1 MAVHVP
7 ADDERFLVL
16 SAAVERFAQL
26 VENDLPKL
34 LETMEAELDI
44 LRPRFETNA
53 ASDAHFERVW
63 DLADALRESARPRKV
78 DGDDR

>member
-1 MAVHVP
+1 MAVQVP
-7 ADDERFLVL
+7 VDDERFLVL

-34 LETMEAELDI
+34 LEIMEDELDQ

-63 DLADALRESARPRKV
+63 DLADALRENAHPQKV
-78 DGDDR
+78 DGDG